1 MASALS
7 SLGPTALLICALLC
21 TFLSSEVGFVRQA
34 TALGIN
40 YGQVANNL
48 PPPAQVVQLLS
59 SLRIGK
65 VRIYD
70 VNPQVLTVFAGT
82 GIELV
87 VTVPDD
93 LVPGMASSASQAL
106 QWVSAS
112 LRPYFPATRVTG
124 IAVGNEVF
132 TGDDEQLKASLVPAM
147 RNLHAALAQ
156 LGMDAYVRVSTA
168 NSLAVLAT
176 SYPPSQGVF
185 TQAAAPYMAQLLR
198 FLAET
203 SSPFWVNA
211 YPYFAYKD
219 DPTKVSLDYALSNPS
234 HVGAVDPFTKLQYT
248 SMLYA
253 QVDAVTFAA
262 ARLGYGGVP
271 VHVSETGWP
280 SKGDANEAGASAAN
294 AAAYNG
300 NLARRVL
307 SGNAGTPRRP
317 DADIDVY
324 LFALFN
330 ENQKPGPTSERN
342 YGVFYPNQQKVYD
355 VEFVL
360 GAGGASQG
368 NGGLGWQENGGAST
382 STNPPSGVK
391 VTTGE
396 AWCVANAMAG
406 EHRLQ
411 AALDYACGPGGA
423 DCKAIQPGAACFEP
437 NTMVAH
443 ASYAFNDYYQR
454 KGRSI
459 GTCDFAGAAYV
470 VNQAPKMGKC
480 DLPSTTV

>member
-1 MASALS
+1 MAFALS
-7 SLGPTALLICALLC
+7 LKPTRLVICALLC
-21 TFLSSEVGFVRQA
+21 IFLSSEVSLVRQA
-34 TALGIN
+34 TALAIN

-70 VNPQVLTVFAGT
+70 VNPQVLTAFAGT
-82 GIELV
+82 GIELI

-93 LVPGMASSASQAL
+93 LVPGMAGSASQAL
-106 QWVSAS
+106 QWLSAS
-112 LRPYFPATRVTG
+112 VRPYFPATRVTG

-168 NSLAVLAT
+168 HSLAVLAT

-203 SSPFWVNA
+203 SAPFWINA

-262 ARLGYGGVP
+262 ARLGYGNVA

-280 SKGDANEAGASAAN
+280 SKGDADETGATVEN
-294 AAAYNG
+294 ALQYNR
-300 NLARRVL
+300 NLLMRQV
-307 SGNAGTPRRP
+307 SGEGTPLRP
-317 DADIDVY
+317 RLRLEVY

-330 ENQKPGPTSERN
+330 EDMKPGPTSERN
-342 YGVFYPNQQKVYD
+342 YGLYQPDMSMVYNVGLSQLSTTSAASLSLATSPATRTTD
-355 VEFVL
+355 V
-360 GAGGASQG
+360 
-368 NGGLGWQENGGAST
+368 
-382 STNPPSGVK
+382 
-391 VTTGE
+391 
-396 AWCVANAMAG
+396 
-406 EHRLQ
+406 
-411 AALDYACGPGGA
+411 
-423 DCKAIQPGAACFEP
+423 
-437 NTMVAH
+437 
-443 ASYAFNDYYQR
+443 R
-454 KGRSI
+454 K
-459 GTCDFAGAAYV
+459 DFAGLCVAVSVAILLIT
-470 VNQAPKMGKC
+470 QA
-480 DLPSTTV
+480 LLL

>member
-1 MASALS
+1 MALFALS
-7 SLGPTALLICALLC
+7 SLKPTSRLVIICALLC
-21 TFLSSEVGFVRQA
+21 IFLLSSEVSLVRQA

-40 YGQVANNL
+40 YGQVGNNL
-48 PPPAQVVQLLS
+48 PAPPQVVQLLS

-70 VNPQVLTVFAGT
+70 VNPQVLTAFAGT
-82 GIELV
+82 GIELI

-93 LVPGMASSASQAL
+93 LVPGMAGSASQAL
-106 QWVSAS
+106 QWLSAS
-112 LRPYFPATRVTG
+112 VRPYFPAARVTG

-203 SSPFWVNA
+203 SAPFWINA

-262 ARLGYGGVP
+262 ARLGYGNVP

-280 SKGDANEAGASAAN
+280 SKGDADEAGATVEN
-294 AAAYNG
+294 ARQYNR
-300 NLARRVL
+300 NLLMRQV
-307 SGNAGTPRRP
+307 SGEGTPLRP
-317 DADIDVY
+317 RLRLEVY

-330 ENQKPGPTSERN
+330 EDMKPGPTSERN
-342 YGVFYPNQQKVYD
+342 YGLYQPDMSMVYNVGLSQLSTTNAASLSLATSPAARTTD
-355 VEFVL
+355 V
-360 GAGGASQG
+360 
-368 NGGLGWQENGGAST
+368 
-382 STNPPSGVK
+382 
-391 VTTGE
+391 
-396 AWCVANAMAG
+396 
-406 EHRLQ
+406 
-411 AALDYACGPGGA
+411 
-423 DCKAIQPGAACFEP
+423 
-437 NTMVAH
+437 
-443 ASYAFNDYYQR
+443 R
-454 KGRSI
+454 K
-459 GTCDFAGAAYV
+459 DFAGLSVAVSVAILLIT
-470 VNQAPKMGKC
+470 QA
-480 DLPSTTV
+480 LLL

>member
-1 MASALS
+1 MAFALS
-7 SLGPTALLICALLC
+7 LKPTRLVTCALLC
-21 TFLSSEVGFVRQA
+21 IFLAEVSLVRHA

-40 YGQVANNL
+40 YGQVGNNL
-48 PPPAQVVQLLS
+48 PSPPQVVQLLS

-70 VNPQVLTVFAGT
+70 VNPQVLTAFAGT
-82 GIELV
+82 GIELI

-93 LVPGMASSASQAL
+93 LVPGMATSASQAL

-112 LRPYFPATRVTG
+112 VRPYFLATRVTG

-132 TGDDEQLKASLVPAM
+132 TGDDEQLKTSLVPAM

-168 NSLAVLAT
+168 NSLAVLAI

-203 SSPFWVNA
+203 SAPFWINA

-248 SMLYA
+248 SMMYA
-253 QVDAVTFAA
+253 QVDAVSFAA
-262 ARLGYGGVP
+262 ARLGYGNVA

-280 SKGDANEAGASAAN
+280 SKGDANEAGATVEN
-294 AAAYNG
+294 ARQYNR
-300 NLARRVL
+300 NLLMRQV
-307 SGNAGTPRRP
+307 SGEGTPLRP
-317 DADIDVY
+317 RLRLEVY

-330 ENQKPGPTSERN
+330 EDMKPGPTSERN
-342 YGVFYPNQQKVYD
+342 YGLYQPDMSMVYNVGLSQLSTTSAASLSLATSPAARTTD
-355 VEFVL
+355 VRKDF
-360 GAGGASQG
+360 
-368 NGGLGWQENGGAST
+368 GGL
-382 STNPPSGVK
+382 
-391 VTTGE
+391 
-396 AWCVANAMAG
+396 CVAVSLAM
-406 EHRLQ
+406 LLITQ
-411 AALDYACGPGGA
+411 AL
-423 DCKAIQPGAACFEP
+423 
-437 NTMVAH
+437 
-443 ASYAFNDYYQR
+443 
-454 KGRSI
+454 
-459 GTCDFAGAAYV
+459 
-470 VNQAPKMGKC
+470 
-480 DLPSTTV
+480 LL